1 MFADIQTVEKLEEN
15 LGNENAH
22 LILGAIDEYLI
33 NTKKD
38 IKESTKSLKAQV
50 YDELRQELATKEFVR
65 AETQKIRTELQE
77 VRAELKTEI
86 QKVRTELKTEIQEVK
101 TELKTDIES
110 LRGDFKNLS
119 LMIKVLIG
127 LTVFGLTLLNPNFT
141 LIIEKIFA
149 K

>member
-1 MFADIQTVEKLEEN
+1 MFADIQTVEKLEKN

-65 AETQKIRTELQE
+65 AEIQEVRTEIQE
-77 VRAELKTEI
+77 VRAELKAEI
-86 QKVRTELKTEIQEVK
+86 QEVRTEIQEVK

-119 LMIKVLIG
+119 LMMKILIG